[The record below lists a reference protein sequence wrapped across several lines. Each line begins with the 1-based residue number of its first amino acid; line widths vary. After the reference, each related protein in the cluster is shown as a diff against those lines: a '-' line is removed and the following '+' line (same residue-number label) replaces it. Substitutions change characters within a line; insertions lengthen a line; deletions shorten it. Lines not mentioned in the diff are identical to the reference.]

1 MDSAEGERAHVAA
14 TMRLFYTTDP
24 APCPYLPGRV
34 ERRIVTFLDTSDGG
48 DDERHD
54 QLLRAGFRRSHRAV
68 YRPACPGGCE
78 ACVPVR
84 VPVARFAWTRNWRRV
99 LRRNA
104 DLAAEE
110 RPARATAEQF
120 ELFRRYLDA
129 RHGDG
134 GMSGMGWADYRAMV
148 EDGPASSRL
157 VEFRATSPDDRRLI
171 AVSLTD
177 CVPSG
182 LSGVYKFFDP
192 AEARRSLGTHV
203 ILWHVRRAAELGL
216 PYAYLGYWIA
226 ESPKMAYKARFQPLE
241 RLTPGGWAP
250 MDAGEAAA
258 EPDGSTDLR
267 GG

>member
-1 MDSAEGERAHVAA
+1 
-14 TMRLFYTTDP
+14 
-24 APCPYLPGRV
+24 
-34 ERRIVTFLDTSDGG
+34 
-48 DDERHD
+48 
-54 QLLRAGFRRSHRAV
+54 
-68 YRPACPGGCE
+68 
-78 ACVPVR
+78 
-84 VPVARFAWTRNWRRV
+84 V

-157 VEFRATSPDDRRLI
+157 VEFRATSPDRRLI

-177 CVPSG
+177 YVPSG

-203 ILWHVRRAAELGL
+203 ILWHVRRAAELGRA
-216 PYAYLGYWIA
+216 YAYLGYWIA

-241 RLTPGGWAP
+241 RLTPGGW
-250 MDAGEAAA
+250 
-258 EPDGSTDLR
+258 EPFEPGRVTDGPEGT
-267 GG
+267 